1 MHKERDLTSAEQ
13 LLRRSLIDFKS
24 QSFNYKPKRAL
35 VHSKEMNMLAITT
48 VDMNLAKWGK
58 AT

>member
-13 LLRRSLIDFKS
+13 LLRRSLIDLKS
-24 QSFNYKPKRAL
+24 QSFNYKPKRTL
-35 VHSKEMNMLAITT
+35 ICSNEMNTITVTT